1 MKYLKLAVIV
11 VTLLAVAS
19 VASASPMPSEPTAKM
34 QPAAPPPQAKQLV
47 IYMQMGGTQ
56 GDASTLA
63 RTNGAKAAAAAYGVK
78 LVEQYSG
85 WDPQKMIDQF
95 KEAMAANP
103 DGIEIMGHPGEAAFA
118 ALVDQAESQGIIV
131 TSGNNPLPN
140 IQAKYQTKGF
150 GYAGADLHAGGFL
163 TGQAMVAA
171 GLKAGDEAVVY
182 DIWHNEGRS
191 KSSQGIVDALEA
203 AGVKVDKLDASDA
216 VDKDASLA
224 IPILTAYI
232 AAHPN
237 LKAIGTQHGNITAN
251 LPKVLQAAG
260 KKLDVLATPDGTR
273 DRFKSFH
280 HGAELVRP
288 QGLVA
293 VAECLVRVRMDLDQE
308 AVGAAGDARQRQALH
323 PVARPR
329 GVRGVDDD
337 RQSEPLPRDRHGR
350 DLPAGVPGALA
361 HRGRRGAVRRR
372 PRAGATPAVSLSAGQ
387 STISNRAS
395 SRSDGRDDGPTST
408 PPLAHR

>member
-1 MKYLKLAVIV
+1 MKYLKFAVIV
-11 VTLLAVAS
+11 VALLAVTS
-19 VASASPMPSEPTAKM
+19 VAVASPMPSVPTAEM
-34 QPAAPPPQAKQLV
+34 QPAAPPAQAKQLV

-63 RTNGAKAAAAAYGVK
+63 RTNGAEAAAADFGVK

-95 KEAMAANP
+95 KEAMAAKP
-103 DGIEIMGHPGEAAFA
+103 DGIEIMGHPGEDAFA
-118 ALVDQAESQGIIV
+118 ALVDQAESQGIVV

-163 TGQAMVAA
+163 TGKAMVAA

-251 LPKVLQAAG
+251 LPKVLEAAG
-260 KKLDVLATPDGTR
+260 KKPGDIIVGGIDMSPATVDGIIKGFISASFDQVLYLQGYYPVQQCLLTKNYKIPGLHIDTGVNTFTPKNYQDLKPLI
-273 DRFKSFH
+273 D
-280 HGAELVRP
+280 
-288 QGLVA
+288 QGI
-293 VAECLVRVRMDLDQE
+293 R
-308 AVGAAGDARQRQALH
+308 
-323 PVARPR
+323 
-329 GVRGVDDD
+329 
-337 RQSEPLPRDRHGR
+337 
-350 DLPAGVPGALA
+350 
-361 HRGRRGAVRRR
+361 
-372 PRAGATPAVSLSAGQ
+372 
-387 STISNRAS
+387 
-395 SRSDGRDDGPTST
+395 
-408 PPLAHR
+408 